1 MKTLKEL
8 LAMLDGLAMEE
19 RAQLDRLESEGKPE
33 KLDLDPTEREQYEK
47 RAKDIEEIE
56 KQIES
61 ATKFEERRKA
71 AKDREERIKQTPKSA
86 PVNPDTPEKSG
97 VANAFRQYILTGETR
112 GLQASDNTKGGYLAD
127 KEFVAEIIKNET
139 EYAPFRALATVR
151 STRKASIQI
160 PRRTAQ
166 FAAVWA
172 TELSTRTET
181 DGLRYGLHDIP
192 SHELVAV
199 VDVTN
204 HMLEDTEFNIENEIQ
219 MEIAEQF
226 AVGESAAFVT
236 GNGVGKPWGFVS
248 DSSVTEVNSGSNGD
262 FDGDDL
268 IDLLYGLKGV
278 HQANASF
285 GFNRVTMRKIR
296 KLKANN
302 EYVWAPTDTYPNNIT
317 RGAGPTI
324 LGRPYY
330 IFPEMANTGTT
341 GAISVVCG
349 DFRRGY
355 IIVDHIDL
363 QVLRD
368 PYTQA
373 GGGIVRFWARRR
385 VGGQAR
391 VGEAIRRL
399 KEST

>member
-1 MKTLKEL
+1 MKTRKEL

-19 RAQLDRLESEGKPE
+19 RAQLTRLESEGTPE
-33 KLDLDPTEREQYEK
+33 KLELDPTEKSQYEK
-47 RAKDIEEIE
+47 RAADIDEIE
-56 KQIES
+56 KQIE
-61 ATKFEERRKA
+61 ATTKFETRQKV
-71 AKDREERIKQTPKSA
+71 AKEREERIRTTPVSEPARTAEAA
-86 PVNPDTPEKSG
+86 PAVSN
-97 VANAFRQYILTGETR
+97 FRQYLMTGETR
-112 GLQASDNTKGGYLAD
+112 GLQVGDNTKGGYLAT
-127 KEFVAEIIKNET
+127 KEFVNEIIKNET
-139 EYAPFRALATVR
+139 EFAPFRGLATVR
-151 STRKASIQI
+151 STSKKAIQI

-172 TELSTRTET
+172 SELSTRTET
-181 DGLRYGLHDIP
+181 DGLRYGLHEVP
-192 SHELVAV
+192 NHEMVAV

-204 HMLEDTEFNIENEIQ
+204 DMLEDTDFNIESEIQ

-226 AVGESAAFVT
+226 AVAEAAGFIT
-236 GNGVGKPWGFVS
+236 GNGVGKPWG
-248 DSSVTEVNSGSNGD
+248 VTTDTSGTDVNSGTNGD
-262 FDGDDL
+262 FDADDL

-278 HQANASF
+278 YQANASF
-285 GFNRVTMRKIR
+285 GFNRVTMRKVR

-317 RGAGPTI
+317 RGAAPTI

-330 IFPEMANTGTT
+330 IFPEMQNTGTT
-341 GAISVVCG
+341 GNISVVCG
-349 DFRRGY
+349 DFRRGF
-355 IIVDHIDL
+355 IVVDHLDM

-373 GGGIVRFWARRR
+373 GTGIVRFWARRR
-385 VGGQAR
+385 VGGQIR